1 MSDKKKSVKKE
12 VKKEVKVSVKYK
24 ITKPNGNV
32 IKRDELED
40 AEVKMYESKGC
51 KVEGV

>member
-1 MSDKKKSVKKE
+1 MSEKKKSVKKE
-12 VKKEVKVSVKYK
+12 VKKESKVSVKYK

-32 IKRDELED
+32 IERDGLED
-40 AEVKMYESKGC
+40 AEIKMYESKGC

>member
-1 MSDKKKSVKKE
+1 MSEKKKSVKKE
-12 VKKEVKVSVKYK
+12 VKKEVKVSGYK

-32 IKRDELED
+32 IKRDSLED
-40 AEVKMYESKGC
+40 VEIKLYESKGC

>member
-1 MSDKKKSVKKE
+1 MSEKKKSVKKE
-12 VKKEVKVSVKYK
+12 VKKESKVSVKYK

-32 IKRDELED
+32 IERDRLED
-40 AEVKMYESKGC
+40 VEIKKYESKGC

>member
-1 MSDKKKSVKKE
+1 MSEKKKSVKKE
-12 VKKEVKVSVKYK
+12 VKKEVKVSGYK

-32 IKRDELED
+32 IERDKLED
-40 AEVKMYESKGC
+40 VEIKSYEAKGC